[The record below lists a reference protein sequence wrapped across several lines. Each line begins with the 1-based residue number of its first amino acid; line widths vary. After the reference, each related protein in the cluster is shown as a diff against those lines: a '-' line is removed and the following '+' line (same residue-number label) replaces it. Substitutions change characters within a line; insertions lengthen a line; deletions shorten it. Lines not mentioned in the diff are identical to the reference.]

1 MASDDLGHLDGFI
14 VDAAH
19 RPRYIVV
26 EPRGLFARRRYLVL
40 ATHVRV
46 DKTAGA
52 LTVDLDTEVA
62 ARYPPFDPDAFERM
76 DEDEWR
82 GYEQSVLVSFPPAA
96 PEEGREPG
104 LSDDAPDWLLSGSW
118 TTVTHERAER
128 LPEEARA
135 YVNEFDPTSAAQGG
149 ERPERER
156 MIARESGENEG
167 EPKPD
172 R

>member
-1 MASDDLGHLDGFI
+1 MLKALYFAELAELLDVEDQMARAL
-14 VDAAH
+14 
-19 RPRYIVV
+19 P
-26 EPRGLFARRRYLVL
+26 L
-40 ATHVRV
+40 AF
-46 DKTAGA
+46 
-52 LTVDLDTEVA
+52 L
-62 ARYPPFDPDAFERM
+62 
-76 DEDEWR
+76 
-82 GYEQSVLVSFPPAA
+82 PPAA

-118 TTVTHERAER
+118 TAVTHERAER